1 MYNIP
6 NKKSKHE
13 LRKVILRTN
22 DLLLI
27 IEDVT
32 LLLMAANTETD
43 SLIIII
49 NEKTIFVYKIGLIS
63 DTVPKVQ
70 RS

>member
-32 LLLMAANTETD
+32 LLLMAANTGTD
-43 SLIIII
+43 SLIIIM
-49 NEKTIFVYKIGLIS
+49 NEIKNLVYKIGLIS